1 MREIYFTFSWGS
13 GIYRSQI
20 GYFDMATEEVKIFD
34 YSNEDNDMS
43 FYVDSGKLQ
52 VCNARVTPM
61 GSTLLKIVNLKKVG
75 KIVLDEGEIKFNA
88 R

>member
-1 MREIYFTFSWGS
+1 
-13 GIYRSQI
+13 
-20 GYFDMATEEVKIFD
+20 MATEEVKIFD

-75 KIVLDEGEIKFNA
+75 EIVLDEGEIKFNA